1 MDHGKLLERILPRVA
16 KPGRYTGNEWN
27 MIRKDWAN
35 TPIKF
40 ALAFPD
46 IYDVGTGH
54 LGYKILYSLLNERMD
69 TLAER
74 VYAPWVDMEEQMR
87 EHGLPL
93 CSLENRR
100 GLSEFD
106 LVGFTLQYELSYTN
120 ILNML
125 DLGGIPLLAKERTHS
140 HPFVVGGGPCAF
152 NPEPLAMFFDLFVIG
167 DGEEAIVDLVDCYAR
182 WQRQNGNRPG
192 DRMDFLQEVAAIP
205 GVYVPS
211 LYHVRYGDDGRLEEI
226 TPTRPGVP
234 VKITKRVVQDLDKAF
249 YPKAFVVPYVETIHD
264 RIMLEVMRG
273 CTRGCRFCQAGM
285 IYRPARER
293 NRQRLLEQAKALVS
307 STGYE
312 EISLASLS
320 TSDYS
325 DIGQLIEDLMIQY
338 GDCGIAISLPS
349 LRLDSFSV
357 GLADQIQKQRRTSL
371 TFAPE
376 AGTQR
381 LRDVINKN
389 VTESDLLSAAEA
401 AFSAGWDTIKL
412 YFMIGLPTETLE
424 DVAGIN
430 ELTRKVLDLGRRIRG
445 QEGKAGRVKINV
457 SVGSFVPKSHTPFQ
471 WAAQTSADVLRERQQ
486 YLRRLL
492 SDRSISFSW
501 TDVERSFLEAVIA
514 RGDRKIGEVIL
525 AAWQG
530 GCKLDTW
537 SEYFSYDK
545 WSEAFEATGIDP
557 EFYSL
562 RRRDLGETLPWD
574 HIETGVSKEFL
585 QQEWMRAHQ
594 GQLTPDCRYGCI
606 DCGLCPELKVANVW
620 VGGADYNED

>member
-1 MDHGKLLERILPRVA
+1 MDQAKLLDLILPSVA

-27 MIRKDWAN
+27 IIRKDWETTAV
-35 TPIKF
+35 KF

-46 IYDVGTGH
+46 IYDVGMGH
-54 LGYKILYSLLNERMD
+54 LGYKILYSLLNRRED

-74 VYAPWVDMEEQMR
+74 VYAPWVDMEDRMR

-93 CSLENRR
+93 FSLETRH

-125 DLGGIPLLAKERTHS
+125 DLGGIPLLAAQRSAS

-152 NPEPLAMFFDLFVIG
+152 NPEPLAAFFDLFVIG
-167 DGEEAIVDLVDCYAR
+167 DGEEAIVDLVDCYIH
-182 WQRQNGNRPG
+182 WQGQKGSRSE
-192 DRMDFLQEVAAIP
+192 FLLEAATIP
-205 GVYVPS
+205 GVYVPA
-211 LYHVRYGDDGRLEEI
+211 LYEVTYKDDGTVQAV
-226 TPTRPGVP
+226 TPTLPGVP
-234 VKITKRVVQDLDKAF
+234 ARVKKRVVQDLNGAF
-249 YPKAFVVPYVETIHD
+249 YPEDFVVPYVEVIHD

-293 NRQRLLEQAKALVS
+293 SRKLLLKQAEALVAN
-307 STGYE
+307 TGYE

-320 TSDYS
+320 TSDYG
-325 DIGQLIEDLMIQY
+325 DIRDLIQDLMGQY

-381 LRDVINKN
+381 LRDAINKN
-389 VTESDLLSAAEA
+389 VTEADLLSAAEA
-401 AFSAGWDTIKL
+401 AFAAGWDAIKL

-424 DVAGIN
+424 DVAGIA
-430 ELTRKVLDLGRRIRG
+430 ELTQKVLRLGRQIRG
-445 QEGKAGRVKINV
+445 REGKVGRVKVSV

-471 WAAQTSADVLRERQQ
+471 WTAQASRAELLERQR
-486 YLRRLL
+486 YLRKLL

-501 TDVERSFLEAVIA
+501 TDVERSLLEAVIA
-514 RGDRKIGEVIL
+514 RGDRRIGEVIL

-537 SEYFSYDK
+537 SEHFSDDQ
-545 WSEAFEATGIDP
+545 WSQAFAATGIDP
-557 EFYSL
+557 HFYGL
-562 RRRDLGETLPWD
+562 RLRDPGEILPWD
-574 HIETGVSKEFL
+574 HIETGVSKAFL
-585 QQEWMRAHQ
+585 LQEWIRAQQ
-594 GQLTPDCRYGCI
+594 GQLTPDCRLGCT
-606 DCGLCPELKVANVW
+606 DCGLCPELGVSNVW
-620 VGGADYNED
+620 VGGGSYSED